1 MTEAEFETVLQAVF
15 NQCHSAGYP
24 LNDIQQQI
32 LRQIMADRLIETAAT
47 HDAEAIAIAG
57 DHPAENPLDDMTVAQ
72 REALL
77 GFIRRQD
84 PTSQVWKTRLLNDW
98 LQGQDSGDL
107 QFVRDL
113 YGPQWLNRIT
123 SAHLAKYLEADEIA
137 LKVGDR
143 IEVSN
148 GLWEWVQE
156 EGPCQREWFPCTVV
170 AVHEVANDTRTTPP
184 SYRHSTTCTIRFE
197 SGREFQIQ
205 GVYEWNRYN
214 WRWLSA
220 EADV

>member
-1 MTEAEFETVLQAVF
+1 MTESEFETVLQAVF
-15 NQCHSAGYP
+15 NQCQSAGYP

-32 LRQIMADRLIETAAT
+32 LRQIITDRLIEVDTNGET
-47 HDAEAIAIAG
+47 EAFAFPG
-57 DHPAENPLDDMTVAQ
+57 DHSAENPLDDMTADQ
-72 REALL
+72 REVLL
-77 GFIRRQD
+77 HFIRSQD
-84 PTSQVWKTRLLNDW
+84 RTSQAWKTQLLNDW

-107 QFVRDL
+107 QFIRDL

-156 EGPCQREWFPCTVV
+156 EGPCQREWFPCTVT

-184 SYRHSTTCTIRFE
+184 SYRRSTTCTVRFD
-197 SGREFQIQ
+197 SGREFEIQ

-214 WRWLSA
+214 WRWPSA
-220 EADV
+220 EIDA